1 MPSTQPAASINQVT
15 SERGSALLL
24 VLIVVVITT
33 LSAAL
38 AHRAAL
44 DTLRQAR
51 TSLAVLRA
59 TEAAGAGL
67 ASAMTKGPLAG
78 TLPGGA
84 SWLVIEEL
92 PTGGDKLLRSI
103 GTSASPYPANSEALA
118 LVDSAGVVVRQWVA
132 VRW

>member
-1 MPSTQPAASINQVT
+1 MPGTQPASLSHRGT
-15 SERGSALLL
+15 CERGSALLL

-38 AHRAAL
+38 THRAAL

-51 TSLAVLRA
+51 TTLAVLRA

-84 SWLVIEEL
+84 SWLVTEEL
-92 PTGGDKLLRSI
+92 PLGGDRILRSI
-103 GTSASPYPANSEALA
+103 GTSASPYPASSEALS

-132 VRW
+132 ARR